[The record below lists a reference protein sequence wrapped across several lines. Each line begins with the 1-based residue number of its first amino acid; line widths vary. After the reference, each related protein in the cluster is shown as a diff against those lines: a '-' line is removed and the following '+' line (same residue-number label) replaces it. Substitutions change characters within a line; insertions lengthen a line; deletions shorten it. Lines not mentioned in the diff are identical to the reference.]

1 MESKNKEHY
10 LATHFPNWE
19 ILNEKEK
26 EEILTSCKRQSYN
39 KGELVHQGGNTCKGL
54 MFLES
59 GQMRAYIVSEEGRE
73 VTLFRIRSG
82 ETCVLSASCL
92 MEAIA
97 FEILMD
103 AMTDC
108 VIWIVPSM
116 VYERILKNHMELE
129 LSMYKAANERFSDV
143 IWTLQQILFFG
154 VDRRIVSLL
163 WEEFMEQK
171 SESIA
176 ITHEEIAKLI
186 GSAREV
192 VTRVL
197 KYLAG
202 EGIVAL
208 ERGKVRILDKE
219 AMKKYL

>member
-1 MESKNKEHY
+1 
-10 LATHFPNWE
+10 
-19 ILNEKEK
+19 
-26 EEILTSCKRQSYN
+26 
-39 KGELVHQGGNTCKGL
+39 
-54 MFLES
+54 
-59 GQMRAYIVSEEGRE
+59 
-73 VTLFRIRSG
+73 
-82 ETCVLSASCL
+82 

-103 AMTDC
+103 AMADC
-108 VIWIVPSM
+108 TLWVVPSM
-116 VYERILKNHMELE
+116 VYERVLKNHMELE
-129 LSMYKAANERFSDV
+129 LYMYKAANERFSDV

-163 WEEFMEQK
+163 WEEFHEQQ

>member
-1 MESKNKEHY
+1 MENKKKEHY
-10 LATHFPNWE
+10 LAAHFPNWE
-19 ILNEKEK
+19 ILEQEEKEQ
-26 EEILTSCKRQSYN
+26 ILNNCQYQTYR

-73 VTLFRIRSG
+73 VTLFRIKSG

-92 MEAIA
+92 MDAIA
-97 FEILMD
+97 FDILMD
-103 AMTDC
+103 AMADC
-108 VIWIVPSM
+108 AVWVVPSM
-116 VYERILKNHMELE
+116 VYESVLKNHMELE
-129 LSMYKAANERFSDV
+129 LAMYKAANERFSDV
-143 IWTLQQILFFG
+143 IWCLQQILFFG
-154 VDRRIVSLL
+154 VDRRIVSFL
-163 WEEFMEQK
+163 WDESKEQQTDC
-171 SESIA
+171 IA
-176 ITHEEIAKLI
+176 VTHEEIAKLI

-208 ERGKVRILDKE
+208 ERGKVRIIDKE